1 MLSGWPSATLIFGGT
16 VWLNFPME
24 VHPQVTGFILYCARG
39 GNQWPA
45 LYDEMCRVA
54 GQGLYQGLHHKDLR
68 KLGLSFGLNHIEETI
83 AMIEAVTDSKIDDTP
98 LDSTS

>member
-24 VHPQVTGFILYCARG
+24 VHPQVTGFILYCVRDG
-39 GNQWPA
+39 KQWPA

-83 AMIEAVTDSKIDDTP
+83 EIIEVVTNSNIDSTS